1 MKVLGLVASPR
12 KLGNSE
18 IIVKEM
24 MKSLPDNWDKE
35 MIRLSDL
42 RIDLCKACY
51 ACLPQGKNCILQD
64 DLNFFLSKIKEAD
77 KVIIAAPVYYLGQ
90 QTTLKLINDRMIAIQ
105 NDSSEYF
112 KNKQCVIVI
121 PHTVKDWEGYAR
133 EATMH
138 FARFLGL
145 NVTGTLV
152 VNKTLPGDV
161 LDEDSLAKIR
171 EMATSLVDNSIVDF
185 LDPELAYCPECDSS
199 LLQIRR
205 NGGWRCI
212 MCGSIG
218 GWQVNDGDFLM
229 SVSTSELKRFSRE
242 GMEEHGHI
250 LTEIKEEYIR
260 RRKEVAANQDAYKQ
274 INYWIKA

>member
-24 MKSLPDNWDKE
+24 MNSLPPNWDKE

-42 RIDLCKACY
+42 KIDQCKACY
-51 ACLPQGKNCILQD
+51 ACLPQGKNCVLQD
-64 DLNFFLSKIKEAD
+64 DLNFFLSRLREAD

-90 QTTLKLINDRMIAIQ
+90 QTALKLINDRMIAIQ
-105 NDSSEYF
+105 NDSKEYF

-133 EATMH
+133 EATIH
-138 FARFLGL
+138 FARFIGL
-145 NVTGTLV
+145 HVTGTMV

-161 LDEDSLAKIR
+161 VEEDLLTKIR
-171 EMATSLVDNSIVDF
+171 KMAHSLVDHSIVDYRDQA
-185 LDPELAYCPECDSS
+185 LTYCPDCDSS
-199 LLQIRR
+199 LLQIQRQG
-205 NGGWRCI
+205 NWRCV
-212 MCGSIG
+212 MCGSVG
-218 GWQVNDGDFLM
+218 KWQVKDGEFVINAVPAAM
-229 SVSTSELKRFSRE
+229 QRFSLE

-250 LTEIKEEYIR
+250 LTEVKEEYIR
-260 RRKEVAANQDAYKQ
+260 RRKEVAAAQNLYRE
-274 INYWIKA
+274 INYWTKP

>member
-1 MKVLGLVASPR
+1 MKVLGLAASPR

-18 IIVKEM
+18 IIVKDMLE
-24 MKSLPDNWDKE
+24 SLPHDWDKE
-35 MIRLSDL
+35 MLRLSDL
-42 RIDLCKACY
+42 RIDRCKACY
-51 ACLPQGKNCILQD
+51 ACLPQGKDCILQD
-64 DLNFFLSKIKEAD
+64 DLNFFLSRIREAD

-121 PHTVKDWEGYAR
+121 PHTVPDWEGYAR

-138 FARFLGL
+138 LARFLGM

-161 LDEDSLAKIR
+161 LDEDSLTKIR
-171 EMATSLVDNSIVDF
+171 RLAISLVDNSTVDF
-185 LDPELAYCPECDSS
+185 CDPELAYCPSCDSS
-199 LLQIRR
+199 LLQVRR
-205 NGGWRCI
+205 SGGWRCVI
-212 MCGSIG
+212 CGSVG
-218 GWQVNDGDFLM
+218 GWQVHDGEFLL
-229 SVSTSELKRFSRE
+229 SVSPSELKRFSCE

-260 RRKEVAANQDAYKQ
+260 RRKEVAARQDAYKA
-274 INYWIKA
+274 INFSKE

>member
-1 MKVLGLVASPR
+1 MKVLGLVASSR

-18 IIVKEM
+18 IIVKDM
-24 MKSLPDNWDKE
+24 LNSLPDDWNKE
-35 MIRLSDL
+35 MLRLNEL
-42 RIDLCKACY
+42 RIDQCKACY

-64 DLNFFLSKIKEAD
+64 DLNFFLSRIRDAD

-90 QTTLKLINDRMIAIQ
+90 QTSLKLINDRMIAIQ

-121 PHTVKDWEGYAR
+121 PHTVPDWEGYAR
-133 EATMH
+133 EAAMH

-161 LDEDSLAKIR
+161 LDEDSLTKIR
-171 EMATSLVDNSIVDF
+171 KLAASLADNSTVDF
-185 LDPELAYCPECDSS
+185 RDPELAYCPECDSS
-199 LLQIRR
+199 LLQVRR
-205 NGGWRCI
+205 NGGWRCVI
-212 MCGSIG
+212 CGSAG
-218 GWQVNDGDFLM
+218 GWQVNGGEFLM
-229 SVSTSELKRFSRE
+229 SVSPSDVKRFSRE

-250 LTEIKEEYIR
+250 LTEIKDEYIR
-260 RRKEVAANQDAYKQ
+260 RRKEVAARQDAYKAV
-274 INYWIKA
+274 NYWIKP